1 MCLPSAVRVRIRSR
15 STSASPPNT
24 ASINRPVL
32 VPVSAHGSAKD
43 RNCALAST
51 MRLTM
56 PNRSKVLRAS
66 RSIRVTV
73 TTSPGGEAAQ
83 HPQKFAPVAVRAR
96 HFLAVDVPAAASG
109 RAQLLKLCVKGLPV
123 GRDAGITDKP
133 FLRMSFG
140 HILRQS

>member
-1 MCLPSAVRVRIRSR
+1 
-15 STSASPPNT
+15 
-24 ASINRPVL
+24 
-32 VPVSAHGSAKD
+32 
-43 RNCALAST
+43 

-109 RAQLLKLCVKGLPV
+109 RAQLLKLCVKGPPV

-140 HILRQS
+140 HILRHRNPLILRGKENLPKILVSAMRVGNGWIPAVR